1 MKRTIIKL
9 FLLEIIIR
17 ILLINNN
24 VKAQIEDFKV
34 GNLTRQMLVYA
45 PSTIVPGRPLLI
57 SLHGMNQDINYQ
69 KNMTQWESIAKKYN
83 FVVVYPAGI
92 NNSWDLFGNRDI
104 DFILAIIEEMYNRY
118 GIDKERVYLSG
129 FSMGGMMSYYAATKI
144 ADKIAAIAPVSG
156 YPLWGVN
163 TNSSRPVPIIHIHG
177 TSDDVVSY
185 NNVFN
190 VLNAWVQRNGCPT
203 QAIITKPYPPDKPLS
218 NCTKYY
224 WGPGIDSV
232 EVVLLS
238 LNGVG
243 HWHSI
248 DPNGVNSSEEI
259 WHFCKRFSL
268 GFGVPK
274 FKTAFVSDID
284 PKQIQVTFTKPLKTI
299 EKFEGFK
306 VKVDGI
312 EVEIDTIKLIDS
324 LNLAIHLMNN
334 IEKENEVTLSYNQGN
349 VVSVYNKPLVSFV
362 DTLVDN
368 QLFGSA
374 PRLVELITNQ
384 NGDSLIARFNK
395 KMFLPDNLSTL
406 SVIASFNGQ
415 KTISLENCS
424 YLDNDSTSLIF
435 KLSDT
440 VYADYQ
446 LYLSYI
452 GENILSVD
460 SGKFKSGKT
469 YVIKNISKGLPA
481 YIISGSLDVS
491 AISITLYFSK
501 PMAMVDAQI
510 SQLTL
515 KVNDKNVPI
524 KEVFNIKN
532 TIKINLYSNLYYGD
546 KILISYTPGDIKAAD
561 KGPLAAFT
569 DFVIE
574 NNLKA
579 PSYIQIPGKI
589 EAENSYLQFGTA
601 TETTSDVGGG
611 LNVGWTDAGDWLV
624 YAIENNSDDTEFKI
638 LFRLAALSSGAKFDY
653 YIDDVK
659 IGTISVPSTGAWQ
672 TFTSVIKDIT
682 IPKGKHYF
690 KIVTVSGGFN
700 INYFEIQKNFL
711 GIENDNVQTINIFP
725 IPTSDEIVIKSPDFL
740 YNKIEI
746 IDMTG
751 KVIMVKSI
759 KYSPEVKLKLN
770 LKRGDY
776 LLRLS
781 NGKTI
786 YSKKISILK

>member
-1 MKRTIIKL
+1 MV
-9 FLLEIIIR
+9 III
-17 ILLINNN
+17 LFINNT

-34 GNLTRQMLVYA
+34 GDLTRQMLVYA

-259 WHFCKRFSL
+259 WNFCKKFSL

-274 FKTAFVSDID
+274 FKSAFVSDVN
-284 PKQIQVTFTKPLKTI
+284 PKQIQVTFTKPLKSV

-306 VKVDGI
+306 VKVDEI
-312 EVEIDTIKLIDS
+312 EVEIDTIILLDS
-324 LNLAIHLMNN
+324 LNLAIRLFNN
-334 IEKENEVTLSYNQGN
+334 IEKENEVTLSYLQGN
-349 VVSVYNKPLVSFV
+349 VLSIYNKQLVSFV
-362 DTLVDN
+362 DTIVDN
-368 QLFGSA
+368 QLYGSA
-374 PRLVELITNQ
+374 PRLVEIATNQ

-406 SVIASFNGQ
+406 NIIASFNEQ
-415 KTISLENCS
+415 KIIYLETCD
-424 YLDNDSTSLIF
+424 YLGNDSSTFIF

-446 LYLSYI
+446 LYLSYT

-469 YVIKNISKGLPA
+469 YVITNKSKGLPA
-481 YIISGSLDVS
+481 YIISGSLDAS
-491 AISITLYFSK
+491 AISITLNFSK
-501 PMAMVDAQI
+501 PMAMTDAQI
-510 SQLTL
+510 PQLVL
-515 KVNDKNVPI
+515 KVNDKPVPI

-546 KILISYTPGDIKAAD
+546 QILISYTPGDIKAAD
-561 KGPLAAFT
+561 KGPLAAFN

-579 PSYIQIPGKI
+579 PSYLQIPGKV

-624 YAIENNSDDTEFKI
+624 YAIENNSDDSEFKI

-653 YIDDVK
+653 YLDDVK
-659 IGTISVPSTGAWQ
+659 IGTISVPATGAWQ

-690 KIVTVSGGFN
+690 KIVTINGGFN
-700 INYFEIQKNFL
+700 INYFEIQKDFVSIKDEIRSN
-711 GIENDNVQTINIFP
+711 ISIFP
-725 IPTSDEIVIKSPDFL
+725 IPGLGEIIIKSPDFRF
-740 YNKIEI
+740 NKIEI
-746 IDMTG
+746 IDMMG
-751 KVIMVKSI
+751 KVIMAKSI
-759 KYSPEVKLKLN
+759 NYSPEIRLKANLN
-770 LKRGDY
+770 AGEY
-776 LLRLS
+776 IVRLS
-781 NGKTI
+781 NGRKT
-786 YSKKISILK
+786 YSRKISFVK

>member
-1 MKRTIIKL
+1 MV
-9 FLLEIIIR
+9 III
-17 ILLINNN
+17 LFINNT

-34 GNLTRQMLVYA
+34 GDLTRQMLVYA

-259 WHFCKRFSL
+259 WNFCKKFSL

-274 FKTAFVSDID
+274 FKSAFVSDVN
-284 PKQIQVTFTKPLKTI
+284 PKQIQVTFTKPLKSV

-306 VKVDGI
+306 VKVDEI
-312 EVEIDTIKLIDS
+312 EVEIDTIILLDS
-324 LNLAIHLMNN
+324 LNLAIRLFNN
-334 IEKENEVTLSYNQGN
+334 IEKENEVTLSYLQGN
-349 VVSVYNKPLVSFV
+349 VLSIYNKQLVSFV
-362 DTLVDN
+362 DTIVDN
-368 QLFGSA
+368 QLYGSA
-374 PRLVELITNQ
+374 PRLVEIATNQ

-406 SVIASFNGQ
+406 NIIASFNEQ
-415 KTISLENCS
+415 KIIYLETCD
-424 YLDNDSTSLIF
+424 YLGNDSSTFIF

-446 LYLSYI
+446 LYLSYT

-469 YVIKNISKGLPA
+469 YVITNKSKGLPA
-481 YIISGSLDVS
+481 YIISGSLDAS
-491 AISITLYFSK
+491 AISITLNFSK
-501 PMAMVDAQI
+501 PMAMTDAQI
-510 SQLTL
+510 PQLVL
-515 KVNDKNVPI
+515 KVNDKPVPI

-546 KILISYTPGDIKAAD
+546 QILISYTPGDIKAAD
-561 KGPLAAFT
+561 KGPLAAFN

-579 PSYIQIPGKI
+579 PSYVQIPGKV

-624 YAIENNSDDTEFKI
+624 YAIENNSDDSEFKI

-653 YIDDVK
+653 YLDDVK
-659 IGTISVPSTGAWQ
+659 IGTISVPATGAWQ

-690 KIVTVSGGFN
+690 KIVTINGGFN
-700 INYFEIQKNFL
+700 INYFEIQKDFVSIKDEIRSN
-711 GIENDNVQTINIFP
+711 ISIFP
-725 IPTSDEIVIKSPDFL
+725 IPSLGEIIIKSPDFRF
-740 YNKIEI
+740 NKIEI
-746 IDMTG
+746 IDMMG
-751 KVIMVKSI
+751 KVIMAKSI
-759 KYSPEVKLKLN
+759 NYSPEIRLKANLN
-770 LKRGDY
+770 AGEY
-776 LLRLS
+776 IVRLS
-781 NGKTI
+781 NGRKT
-786 YSKKISILK
+786 YSRKISFVK